1 MRATAYL
8 ALADE
13 TPSLVESVSRIVA
26 GLAVVVFGIG
36 ALLAESLTWLL
47 STPAAFDPTN
57 AFARADAI
65 VAVLLLVPGILV
77 ARLDIPSTNT
87 VLGQIRS
94 HQRALAYSALVAT
107 TGLAMAVAAS
117 PPGRELVDWA
127 RVSFGAL
134 AVLLIATWVEFVIR
148 RRRRRALIAPT
159 ATLPAWLHREMGG
172 GERKVVE
179 PDARFDAVEGV

>member
-1 MRATAYL
+1 VRATAYL

-13 TPSLVESVSRIVA
+13 TPSLVESVSRIIA
-26 GLAVVVFGIG
+26 ALTIVVFGIG
-36 ALLAESLTWLL
+36 ALLVESPAWLW
-47 STPAAFDPTN
+47 STPDEFDPDN
-57 AFARADAI
+57 ALSRADAI

-107 TGLAMAVAAS
+107 TGLAMAIAAS
-117 PPGRELVDWA
+117 PPGPELVEFA
-127 RVSFGAL
+127 RISFAAL
-134 AVLLIATWVEFVIR
+134 ALLLAATLFEFVVR
-148 RRRRRALIAPT
+148 RRRRQALIAPT
-159 ATLPAWLHREMGG
+159 ATLPAWLHLEMGDG
-172 GERKVVE
+172 SRRVVE

>member
-1 MRATAYL
+1 
-8 ALADE
+8 
-13 TPSLVESVSRIVA
+13 
-26 GLAVVVFGIG
+26 
-36 ALLAESLTWLL
+36 
-47 STPAAFDPTN
+47 
-57 AFARADAI
+57 
-65 VAVLLLVPGILV
+65 V

-117 PPGRELVDWA
+117 PPGRELVNAA
-127 RVSFGAL
+127 RLSFTVL
-134 AVLLIATWVEFVIR
+134 AVLLIATRVEFVVR

-172 GERKVVE
+172 GPQRRVVE
-179 PDARFDAVEGV
+179 PDARFDAVGGA